1 VPAAALKKT
10 GQTGAKLGKY
20 TLGDLLGKGGYADVY
35 AASAKD
41 GPDVAVKILDATAAR
56 DDDTVSRF
64 KREADTAKRLEHANI
79 VRVVDV
85 GSSRSRHYIVMEL
98 MRGGS
103 LRRLLHRGAKP
114 DRVLAILT
122 DVARALTYAHEK
134 GVVHRDLKPE
144 NVLLTR
150 SGRAK
155 IADFG
160 LARAVDST
168 TFTTEGRLLGTAVYM
183 SPEQAKGQRAT
194 EASDVYS
201 FGVMIYEAVTGKVPF
216 SGDSKLAFLYMHAE
230 VEPERPVV
238 QPPFPAHLG
247 KLALDCLDKD
257 PAKRPTMAQVA
268 DVLASTKLVRFAKLR
283 RALLI
288 AGLVL
293 AAFAVLS
300 VIVPSVLA
308 PVPALRRGAQ
318 AAHDAIF
325 GN

>member
-1 VPAAALKKT
+1 MPAAAVKK
-10 GQTGAKLGKY
+10 GQPGTKLGKY

-41 GPDVAVKILDATAAR
+41 GPEVAVKVLDATASR

-79 VRVVDV
+79 VRVLDV

-122 DVARALTYAHEK
+122 DVARALAYAHEK
-134 GVVHRDLKPE
+134 GIVHRDLKPE

-201 FGVMIYEAVTGKVPF
+201 FGVMIYEAVTGKPPF
-216 SGDSKLAFLYMHAE
+216 AGDSKLAFLYMHAE

-257 PAKRPTMAQVA
+257 PTKRPTMPQVA
-268 DVLASTKLVRFAKLR
+268 DVLAATKLVRFAKLR

-293 AAFAVLS
+293 AALAVLS
-300 VIVPSVLA
+300 VFVPSVLA
-308 PVPALRRGAQ
+308 PVPPLRRGAQ

-325 GN
+325 GE

>member
-1 VPAAALKKT
+1 
-10 GQTGAKLGKY
+10 
-20 TLGDLLGKGGYADVY
+20 
-35 AASAKD
+35 
-41 GPDVAVKILDATAAR
+41 
-56 DDDTVSRF
+56 
-64 KREADTAKRLEHANI
+64 
-79 VRVVDV
+79 
-85 GSSRSRHYIVMEL
+85 
-98 MRGGS
+98 
-103 LRRLLHRGAKP
+103 
-114 DRVLAILT
+114 VLAILA

-238 QPPFPAHLG
+238 QPPFPGHLG

-268 DVLASTKLVRFAKLR
+268 DVLASTKLVR
-283 RALLI
+283 
-288 AGLVL
+288 
-293 AAFAVLS
+293 
-300 VIVPSVLA
+300 
-308 PVPALRRGAQ
+308 
-318 AAHDAIF
+318 
-325 GN
+325 